1 MNKSNSRRAYDHL
14 RSKLISGEFSPG
26 SRIRYGPIGKEL
38 GISATPVRE
47 AIGQLA
53 NEGFVELVPQLGAVV
68 RKVSAE
74 ELIEIYELREA
85 LESYAA
91 ASAATRISSARLT
104 EISDQLDVMVELTA
118 RVQRSKSTVA
128 SKRVVQQ
135 FEKADLAFHMLI
147 IESTGNQLMVRTVGN
162 KQLLTGIFL
171 MERHGYDET
180 VMARTCKDHAAILK
194 ALKSGDPETAREA
207 MATHIRNGL
216 TISLTEDS
224 QKSSRWW
231 EQV

>member
-1 MNKSNSRRAYDHL
+1 MPENNSRRVYNHL
-14 RSKLISGEFSPG
+14 RNKLISGEFSPG
-26 SRIRYGPIGKEL
+26 SRIRYGPVGKEL

-68 RKVSAE
+68 RKVGTD
-74 ELIEIYELREA
+74 ELTEIYEMREA

-91 ASAATRISSARLT
+91 ATAAKRISAKSLH
-104 EISDQLDVMVELTA
+104 ELSEQLDLMVALTA
-118 RVQRSKSTVA
+118 KVEGTKSRVP

-147 IESTGNQLMVRTVGN
+147 IDATGNQLMAKTVGN
-162 KQLLTGIFL
+162 KQLLTGIFS
-171 MERHGYDET
+171 MERHAYDATVLEET
-180 VMARTCKDHAAILK
+180 CSDHRTILE
-194 ALKSGDPETAREA
+194 ALRSRNAEAAREA

-216 TISLTEDS
+216 NRSLEQS
-224 QKSSRWW
+224 HENASRWW
-231 EQV
+231 EKI

>member
-1 MNKSNSRRAYDHL
+1 MNETNSHRAYDHL
-14 RSKLISGEFSPG
+14 RRKLISGEFSPG
-26 SRIRYGPIGKEL
+26 SRIRYGPVGKEL

-68 RKVSAE
+68 RKVSSD

-91 ASAATRISSARLT
+91 ASAATRVSETRLK
-104 EISDQLDVMVELTA
+104 EISDQLDVMVGLAA
-118 RVQRSKSTVA
+118 RVRKSKSSTA

-162 KQLLTGIFL
+162 QQLLTGIFS

-180 VMARTCKDHAAILK
+180 VMARTCKDHATILK
-194 ALKSGDPETAREA
+194 ALKSGDPDAAREA

-216 TISLTEDS
+216 DTSLAENT
-224 QKSSRWW
+224 QKPSRWW
-231 EQV
+231 ERV